1 MFMRNRERPVLGR
14 SRVGT
19 HNGAIIRPV
28 YVPCVSIMESEP
40 RMYGVADRHYEGAI
54 NGTLLGHLLT
64 PLFTLISPFTRFMR
78 FMHLL
83 QTRVTE

>member
-1 MFMRNRERPVLGR
+1 
-14 SRVGT
+14 
-19 HNGAIIRPV
+19 
-28 YVPCVSIMESEP
+28 MESEP

-64 PLFTLISPFTRFMR
+64 PLFPLISPFTRFMR

>member
-1 MFMRNRERPVLGR
+1 VFVINRERPVLGR
-14 SRVGT
+14 SRSGT

-28 YVPCVSIMESEP
+28 CAWDVSIMESEP

-64 PLFTLISPFTRFMR
+64 PLFPLISPFTRFMR